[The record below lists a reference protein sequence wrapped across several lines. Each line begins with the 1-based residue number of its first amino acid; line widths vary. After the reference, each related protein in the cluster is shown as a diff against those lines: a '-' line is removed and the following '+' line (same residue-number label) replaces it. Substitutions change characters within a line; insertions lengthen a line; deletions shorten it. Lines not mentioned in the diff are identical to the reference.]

1 MTALPKD
8 ITDRLERFMAAC
20 EAGWQRH
27 PALVV
32 VLMHELFRNM
42 YPTDPY
48 IPRPVGQEGRHPLEV
63 CADVLDRGAAVLG
76 QFEGIGAYAQ
86 DFAKWC
92 KDPAECELKEAT
104 GKVYGA
110 LWNEF
115 PADIV
120 DEATAMLRT
129 RLVDNGVDLG
139 LFAGKRVLDAG
150 CGSGR
155 YSIALSRLG
164 AGEVVGVDFGD
175 GGLAF
180 GNRLIADLGVAN
192 VTLRK
197 GSLLDLPFSDE
208 SFDFVYANGTIHH
221 TGDIPRGTREAFRV
235 LRKGGAA
242 WYYVY
247 GAGGLFWTAR
257 RLMNTF
263 MKKIP
268 QGLAMEV
275 LRLIGMPRNRFIFCD
290 TWYVPIEAHSTKAEL
305 EQLFA
310 ETGFTAWTRCSRGVA
325 TDIDWLAQNGT
336 EQDRLMWGEG
346 DHRYILG
353 K

>member
-1 MTALPKD
+1 MIQPPRELM
-8 ITDRLERFMAAC
+8 DRMDRFMAAC
-20 EAGWQRH
+20 EANWERH

-32 VLMHELFRNM
+32 VLMHELFRNL

-48 IPRPVGQEGRHPLEV
+48 IPRPRGQEDRHPLDV
-63 CADVLDRGAAVLG
+63 CAEVLDRAVVVLE
-76 QFEGIGAYAQ
+76 QFQGLGAYVQ
-86 DFAKWC
+86 DFAAWRRE
-92 KDPAECELKEAT
+92 PAAEELKEAT

-115 PADIV
+115 PADIA

-129 RLVDNGVDLG
+129 RLAGNGVDPAR
-139 LFAGKRVLDAG
+139 FAGKRVLDAG

-175 GGLAF
+175 AGLAF

-197 GSLLDLPFSDE
+197 GSLLDLPFPDE

-221 TGDIPRGTREAFRV
+221 TGDIPLGTREAFRV
-235 LRKGGAA
+235 LRKGGSA

-247 GAGGLFWTAR
+247 GAGGFFWTAR
-257 RLMNTF
+257 RIMNTF
-263 MKKIP
+263 MKRIP
-268 QGLAMEV
+268 QPLAMEA
-275 LRLIGMPRNRFIFCD
+275 LRLIGMPQNRFIFCD
-290 TWYVPIEAHSTKAEL
+290 TWYVPIEAHSTRADL

-310 ETGFTAWTRCSRGVA
+310 DTGFGSWTRCSRGVA
-325 TDIDWLAQNGT
+325 TDIDWLAQHGS